1 MPDIHIHRDH
11 QLGLAKARD
20 VAWQWAEAVE
30 RKFDMSCTVIEG
42 EDSDTVEFS
51 RPGVQGSLVVAADHF
66 NLDAKLGFL
75 LGAFS
80 ATIQA
85 EIEKNL
91 DDLLGQTGG
100 KAEAPKKNA
109 GKGAA
114 GKATPASK
122 GAAPRKK

>member
-11 QLGLAKARD
+11 QLGLAKARK
-20 VAWQWAEAVE
+20 VAWEWAEAVE

-42 EDSDTVEFS
+42 EYSDTVEFS
-51 RPGVQGSLVVAADHF
+51 RSGVQGSLVVAADHF
-66 NLDAKLGFL
+66 DLDAKLGFL

-91 DDLLGQTGG
+91 DELLGQTGG
-100 KAEAPKKNA
+100 KSAAAKKA
-109 GKGAA
+109 AA
-114 GKATPASK
+114 GTAAPAPK
-122 GAAPRKK
+122 GAAPKKK